1 VELQVPVFGQSA
13 TLLES
18 VLNMTRKGFTLIEL
32 MIAVAIIGILT
43 AVASISYSTVR
54 LRARDAQR
62 INDLNQIKVVLSL
75 YYGAQTPA
83 QFPTLTSKTTIN
95 GSTDA
100 LTTALVSTYI
110 RQMPVDPINSGNNVY
125 KYQSSNN
132 SKSFTLFGT
141 LENTNNQKGWGGGS
155 QWVVDGLK
163 VQND

>member
-1 VELQVPVFGQSA
+1 MKKG
-13 TLLES
+13 
-18 VLNMTRKGFTLIEL
+18 GFTLIEL

-43 AVASISYSTVR
+43 AVASISYSAVR
-54 LRARDAQR
+54 LRSRDAER

-75 YYGAQTPA
+75 YYGAQPVA
-83 QFPTLTSKTTIN
+83 QFPTLTTKTTID

-100 LTTALVSTYI
+100 LTTALSPTYI

-141 LENTNNQKGWGGGS
+141 LENVNNQKGWGGGS
-155 QWVVDGLK
+155 QWVVDGLQVK
-163 VQND
+163 ND